1 MEVLNGI
8 DWDSLNLPEYED
20 AQATKDRLDAM
31 HMELLQK
38 QGILLSPGKNSPGFA
53 PSAAQAREVAVMACL
68 GLEAKDIALV
78 LNIELKLLK
87 LYYEKELVVSAN
99 LANVMVARTALRMAV
114 SGQNADM
121 TKFWLKAR
129 AKWKETAAVELTG
142 KDGGSLEIDSA
153 KDRMRRAIEQ
163 QAAIGATGI
172 APAKQA

>member
-1 MEVLNGI
+1 MDVVNGI

-20 AQATKDRLDAM
+20 AEAMRDRLEAL
-31 HMELLQK
+31 HMEMLAK
-38 QGILLSPGKNSPGFA
+38 QGITLTPGKNSPGFA

-99 LANVMVARTALRMAV
+99 LANAMVARVALRMAM
-114 SGQNADM
+114 SGTSSDM
-121 TKFWLKAR
+121 TKFWLKTR
-129 AKWKETAAVELTG
+129 AKWKETQAVELTG
-142 KDGGSLEIDSA
+142 RDGGALELDSA

-163 QAAIGATGI
+163 QAAAGITGI
-172 APAKQA
+172 APAKQN